1 MGSLAPFLKVN
12 GGRPGAISVGRQAAG
27 EVFYWELRAWDNL
40 KKWTA
45 GQQEER
51 WSRCKSI
58 GTARSFFDV
67 GPWGGKEL
75 TFFIDPPGLL
85 SS

>member
-1 MGSLAPFLKVN
+1 MASLAPFLKVN

-51 WSRCKSI
+51 CV
-58 GTARSFFDV
+58 SFV
-67 GPWGGKEL
+67 E
-75 TFFIDPPGLL
+75 
-85 SS
+85 